1 MREISFRN
9 DILPLKDKLY
19 RLALRITLNSAEA
32 EDVVQDTMIRVWNK
46 RDEWPQFESIEAYCL
61 TIARNLAI
69 DRSQKME
76 AQNLQLTSE
85 VREMPDTLTPYD
97 RLAQNEQIQLVHRLV
112 NELPER
118 QRTTMQLRDVEGKS
132 YKEIADIL
140 QITEEQVKVTL
151 FRARQKIKQRYT
163 EIEDMDYKYIEQ
175 LLERYWNCETS
186 LEEEQILRSFF
197 RQKEVP
203 AHLLRYKQLFAYQDV
218 EKEKGL
224 GDDFDTRILTRIERP
239 VVKAQRLTMRTR
251 FMPLFKAAAMIA
263 VLFLMGTVMQ
273 HAMEGGD
280 SDTVSVHD
288 EYQNSTTDP
297 QVAYEPVLPTDT
309 VTKITADDTG
319 TGTGKTN

>member
-1 MREISFRN
+1 
-9 DILPLKDKLY
+9 
-19 RLALRITLNSAEA
+19 
-32 EDVVQDTMIRVWNK
+32 
-46 RDEWPQFESIEAYCL
+46 
-61 TIARNLAI
+61 
-69 DRSQKME
+69 
-76 AQNLQLTSE
+76 
-85 VREMPDTLTPYD
+85 
-97 RLAQNEQIQLVHRLV
+97 
-112 NELPER
+112 
-118 QRTTMQLRDVEGKS
+118 
-132 YKEIADIL
+132 
-140 QITEEQVKVTL
+140 
-151 FRARQKIKQRYT
+151 
-163 EIEDMDYKYIEQ
+163 MDYKYIEQ

-251 FMPLFKAAAMIA
+251 FMPLF
-263 VLFLMGTVMQ
+263 LMGTVMQ

-288 EYQNSTTDP
+288 EYQDSTTDP

-309 VTKITADDTG
+309 VTKITADDTS

>member
-1 MREISFRN
+1 
-9 DILPLKDKLY
+9 
-19 RLALRITLNSAEA
+19 
-32 EDVVQDTMIRVWNK
+32 
-46 RDEWPQFESIEAYCL
+46 
-61 TIARNLAI
+61 
-69 DRSQKME
+69 
-76 AQNLQLTSE
+76 
-85 VREMPDTLTPYD
+85 
-97 RLAQNEQIQLVHRLV
+97 
-112 NELPER
+112 
-118 QRTTMQLRDVEGKS
+118 
-132 YKEIADIL
+132 
-140 QITEEQVKVTL
+140 
-151 FRARQKIKQRYT
+151 
-163 EIEDMDYKYIEQ
+163 MDYKYIEQ

-263 VLFLMGTVMQ
+263 VLFLMGTVML
-273 HAMEGGD
+273 EGGD

-309 VTKITADDTG
+309 VAKITVDD

>member
-1 MREISFRN
+1 
-9 DILPLKDKLY
+9 
-19 RLALRITLNSAEA
+19 
-32 EDVVQDTMIRVWNK
+32 
-46 RDEWPQFESIEAYCL
+46 
-61 TIARNLAI
+61 
-69 DRSQKME
+69 
-76 AQNLQLTSE
+76 
-85 VREMPDTLTPYD
+85 
-97 RLAQNEQIQLVHRLV
+97 
-112 NELPER
+112 
-118 QRTTMQLRDVEGKS
+118 
-132 YKEIADIL
+132 
-140 QITEEQVKVTL
+140 
-151 FRARQKIKQRYT
+151 
-163 EIEDMDYKYIEQ
+163 MDYKYIEQ

-251 FMPLFKAAAMIA
+251 FMPLFKAAA
-263 VLFLMGTVMQ
+263 GTMMQ
-273 HAMEGGD
+273 HTMEGGD

-309 VTKITADDTG
+309 VAKITVDD

>member
-1 MREISFRN
+1 
-9 DILPLKDKLY
+9 
-19 RLALRITLNSAEA
+19 
-32 EDVVQDTMIRVWNK
+32 
-46 RDEWPQFESIEAYCL
+46 
-61 TIARNLAI
+61 
-69 DRSQKME
+69 
-76 AQNLQLTSE
+76 
-85 VREMPDTLTPYD
+85 
-97 RLAQNEQIQLVHRLV
+97 
-112 NELPER
+112 
-118 QRTTMQLRDVEGKS
+118 
-132 YKEIADIL
+132 
-140 QITEEQVKVTL
+140 
-151 FRARQKIKQRYT
+151 
-163 EIEDMDYKYIEQ
+163 MDYKYIEQ

-224 GDDFDTRILTRIERP
+224 GDDFDTRILTLIERP

-251 FMPLFKAAAMIA
+251 FMPLFKAAAM
-263 VLFLMGTVMQ
+263 FLMGTVMQ
-273 HAMEGGD
+273 HTMEGGD

-309 VTKITADDTG
+309 VAKITVDD